1 MPEHTYIITSTAAN
15 IVGAI
20 DVPVGAQKLLMA
32 LLREQDREQRGWI
45 TIRSVAPAERLCRR
59 TLDVLRALGC
69 APRGGNARFFARAV
83 DALADIPDLFD
94 NIELSRDARI
104 LSWSF
109 ADPFLQA
116 MERTEAYGLI
126 DPTEIKLL
134 TGKWD
139 LALLAHIA
147 VQRRKQYPDIRLIGG
162 RSSGCQAD
170 EMATA
175 YDLRRVR
182 RPLEACLAKWA
193 KHLGSEIIVGY
204 GQARCKP
211 VYVSVRVRFVSKT
224 SVWTPKT
231 IRRFSPN
238 TKVVRIAPPAPSH
251 S

>member
-15 IVGAI
+15 LVGEI
-20 DVPVGAQKLLMA
+20 NVPVGAQKLLMA
-32 LLREQDREQRGWI
+32 LLREQDREQRGWL
-45 TIRSVAPAERLCRR
+45 TIASLALAERLCHR

-139 LALLAHIA
+139 PARFSSSH
-147 VQRRKQYPDIRLIGG
+147 RRACG
-162 RSSGCQAD
+162 RPGPSDAS
-170 EMATA
+170 
-175 YDLRRVR
+175 
-182 RPLEACLAKWA
+182 
-193 KHLGSEIIVGY
+193 
-204 GQARCKP
+204 AR
-211 VYVSVRVRFVSKT
+211 
-224 SVWTPKT
+224 TPKS
-231 IRRFSPN
+231 FASPPCP
-238 TKVVRIAPPAPSH
+238 IAFLTPTAKNSFG
-251 S
+251 SD